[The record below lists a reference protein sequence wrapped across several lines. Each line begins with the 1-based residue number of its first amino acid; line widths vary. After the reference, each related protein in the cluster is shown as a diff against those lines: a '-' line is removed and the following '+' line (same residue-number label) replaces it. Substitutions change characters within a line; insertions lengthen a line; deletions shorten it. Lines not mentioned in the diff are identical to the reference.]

1 MAVIYDFTNLKNKC
15 FIGQKERDAPNS
27 FFYLYASIIKAHHPG
42 DIYHKPE
49 IMETFHH
56 YKHMI
61 ISLPSNV
68 FNGMVT

>member
-15 FIGQKERDAPNS
+15 FIGQKEGDAPNS
-27 FFYLYASIIKAHHPG
+27 FFYHMHILLKLIIPVN
-42 DIYHKPE
+42 IYHKPE
-49 IMETFHH
+49 IMSTFHH